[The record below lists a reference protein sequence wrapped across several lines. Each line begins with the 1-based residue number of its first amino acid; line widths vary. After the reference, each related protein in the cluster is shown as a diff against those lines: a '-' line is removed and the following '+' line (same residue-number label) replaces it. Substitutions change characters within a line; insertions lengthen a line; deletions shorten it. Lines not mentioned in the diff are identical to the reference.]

1 MSPFMSARRVI
12 RAWLP
17 SINILHR
24 LFGRRDDAHILVS
37 YRFDDYSTKSFELDK
52 TTYEAFTHVIEQMQ
66 QRGDGYVGVSIT
78 PRDAKGRRFTT
89 GNDEL
94 DQIVGDELY
103 SIQTG
108 REFDADTI
116 RVVEVAGIQ
125 FLQLDDV
132 VLAIRSERDGTFSL
146 NHAPVSRL
154 SITDTGNVIVTF
166 PTDAD

>member
-1 MSPFMSARRVI
+1 MNPFMSARRAV
-12 RAWLP
+12 RAWRSP
-17 SINILHR
+17 VNILHG
-24 LFGRRDDAHILVS
+24 LFGRSDDAHVLVS
-37 YRFDDYSTKSFELDK
+37 YRFDDSNPQSFELDE

-66 QRGDGYVGVSIT
+66 QRNSGFVSVGIT
-78 PRDAKGRRFTT
+78 PRDARGRRFTT

-108 REFDADTI
+108 REFGADAI
-116 RVVEVAGIQ
+116 RVVKVAGIQ

-132 VLAIRSERDGTFSL
+132 TLAIRSEHNGQFSRS
-146 NHAPVSRL
+146 HAPVSRL

-166 PTDAD
+166 PTND